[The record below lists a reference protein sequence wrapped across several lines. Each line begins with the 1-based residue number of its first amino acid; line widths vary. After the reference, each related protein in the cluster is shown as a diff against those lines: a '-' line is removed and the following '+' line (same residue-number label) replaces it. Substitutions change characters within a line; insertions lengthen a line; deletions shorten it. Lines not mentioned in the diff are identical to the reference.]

1 MKEDFFVITRLHKDD
16 LRKLF
21 KDNKKALEVIDELDE
36 GEMQYIADKLANDY
50 LEQLYWDSLKT
61 IFEEF
66 LGGRI

>member
-66 LGGRI
+66 LEGR

>member
-50 LEQLYWDSLKT
+50 LEQLYWDSLRT

-66 LGGRI
+66 LERR

>member
-1 MKEDFFVITRLHKDD
+1 MKEGFVITRLHKDD

-50 LEQLYWDSLKT
+50 LEQLYWDSLRT

-66 LGGRI
+66 LERR

>member
-1 MKEDFFVITRLHKDD
+1 MKEGFVITRLHKDD

-66 LGGRI
+66 LEGR